1 MEAALEVE
9 RQGPRAILDAAAARG
24 QGALDEAAAKA
35 LLAEFGIAV
44 PRGARF
50 DAPGDAAQAV
60 AGLTPPLAL
69 KALSETPLHKSDLGA
84 VQLGLSDAKAVAE
97 AAADIADRLRAAG
110 ERGAGF
116 LVEEMA
122 RPGAEIVIGGLI
134 DGQLGPAVML
144 GAGGIHAEILGDSVF
159 RLCPIDEADAWAMIE
174 VLRIAPILKGAR
186 GRMGVDLDAIVAAL
200 MALAGPDGFFT
211 RHAGRIAEFDLN
223 PLIVR
228 ADGLTAVDAR
238 VVLGDPAPRAEAQ
251 PAPDF
256 SPLFWPRTVAVAGA
270 SSTGNTVGNRYIR
283 LLRDAGFAGAIF
295 PIHPKAGEIEGLTA
309 YPDIA
314 SVPEPIDYAFLT
326 VPAGRV
332 ASVLE
337 GAGGR
342 LKFAQVMASTDPEA
356 QAGWEAKLV
365 ALARREGFR
374 LLGPNC
380 MGTHSPRGRVTFMEG
395 AGSEPGPI
403 GVVCQS
409 GGLGMDML
417 LRGRRLGL
425 CFSGLATIGNSV
437 DVGPSDLLEH
447 YLADDDTKVIGLYLE
462 DVKDGPRFAQL
473 ARRNAGRKPI
483 VVLPGGVTAQG
494 GVAAASH
501 TGAMG
506 GSAKVWAAL
515 ADQAGLI
522 LTETLDGFLD
532 VLQLCQSFAPR
543 PETAAN
549 GITFFGNGGGTSV
562 LATDALD
569 RAGLALARPDAAAR
583 AAFGEIEL
591 PPGASLANPI
601 DLPAGVLKT
610 EDGRVTARILD
621 INRRLV
627 RPHATI
633 IHLNLPV
640 IMGYRHIEGFLPNLM
655 EAVFGTGD
663 GPAEHRVLVIR
674 SDRSEQVDAWR
685 RTFRTE
691 AIRHGVPSFDEMP
704 AAIEAL
710 ARFRRWETFRA
721 DAGGRGPET

>member
-1 MEAALEVE
+1 M
-9 RQGPRAILDAAAARG
+9 PRGARF
-24 QGALDEAAAKA
+24 D
-35 LLAEFGIAV
+35 V

-50 DAPGDAAQAV
+50 GVPGDAAQAV
-60 AGLTPPLAL
+60 AGLTPPFAL

-84 VQLGLSDAKAVAE
+84 VRLGLSDAADVAD
-97 AAADIADRLRAAG
+97 AAADIAARLTAAG

-122 RPGAEIVIGGLI
+122 RPGTEIVIGGLI

-144 GAGGIHAEILGDSVF
+144 GAGGIHAEIMGDAVF
-159 RLCPIDEADAWAMIE
+159 RLCPIDAGDARAMIDG
-174 VLRIAPILKGAR
+174 LRIAPILKGTR
-186 GRMGVDLDAIVAAL
+186 GRAGVDLDAIVAAL
-200 MALAGPDGFFT
+200 LALAGPRGMFAC
-211 RHAGRIAEFDLN
+211 HAGRIAEFDLN

-238 VVLGDPAPRAEAQ
+238 VVLGGPAPRAETR
-251 PAPDF
+251 PASDF
-256 SPLFWPRTVAVAGA
+256 GPLFRPRTVAVAGA
-270 SSTGNTVGNRYIR
+270 SSTGTTVGNRYIR
-283 LLRDAGFAGAIF
+283 LLRDAGFEGAIF
-295 PIHPKAGEIEGLTA
+295 PIHPAAGEIEGLAA

-314 SVPEPIDYAFLT
+314 SAPEPVDYAFLT
-326 VPAGRV
+326 VPAERV

-342 LKFAQVMASTDPEA
+342 LKFAQVMASTEPEA
-356 QAGWEAKLV
+356 QAGWDAALA
-365 ALARREGFR
+365 ALARREGIR

-409 GGLGMDML
+409 GGLGMDIL
-417 LRGRRLGL
+417 LRGRQLGL
-425 CFSGLATIGNSV
+425 RFSGLATIGNSV
-437 DVGPSDLLEH
+437 DVDPSDLLEH
-447 YLADDDTKVIGLYLE
+447 YLADDDTEVIGLYVE
-462 DVKDGPRFAQL
+462 DVKDGPRFVRL

-494 GVAAASH
+494 GAAAASH

-506 GSAKVWAAL
+506 GSAKIWAGL

-532 VLQLCQSFAPR
+532 MLQLCQSLAPS
-543 PETAAN
+543 PETAGN
-549 GITFFGNGGGTSV
+549 GITLFGNGGGTSV

-569 RAGLALARPDAAAR
+569 RAGLALARPDEAAR

-610 EDGRVTARILD
+610 DDGRVTARILD

-655 EAVFGTGD
+655 EAVFGSGH

-674 SDRSEQVDAWR
+674 SDRSEEVDAWR
-685 RTFRTE
+685 RTFRAE
-691 AIRHGVPSFDEMP
+691 AIRHGVPSFDEVP
-704 AAIEAL
+704 AAVEAL
-710 ARFRRWETFRA
+710 ARFRRWETARTGA
-721 DAGGRGPET
+721 DVKGADT